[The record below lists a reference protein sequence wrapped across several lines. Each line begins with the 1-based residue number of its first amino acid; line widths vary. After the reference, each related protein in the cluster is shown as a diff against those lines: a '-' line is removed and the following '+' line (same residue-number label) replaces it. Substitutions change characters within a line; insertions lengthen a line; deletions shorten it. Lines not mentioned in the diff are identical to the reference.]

1 MKMSVRFFIGG
12 LLLLAHASMAQ
23 KVERIDPPHWW
34 AGLQSDTLQLLIK
47 GSKMDRV
54 KEVSVP
60 NSTLKIIRKPLA
72 NANYVLLELVG
83 MRTVEA
89 GTLDIRLNNKRV
101 PFTIKPKYTAE
112 PKGLSA
118 KDQLYLITPDRFA
131 NGNPANDAYPSMTEP
146 VANRTEPYGR
156 HGGDVQGIINH
167 IPYFKELNQTAL
179 WINPLLENNQP
190 EASYHGYAIT
200 DHYRLD
206 PRFGTNQDFRVLV
219 DQLHANNMKMVMDVV
234 YNHVGSQHYLFLSPP
249 DSSWFH
255 FFPTYLQTN
264 YRATTWFDPYA
275 SQADSDRMRNG
286 WFDKHM
292 PDLNQQQPDCA
303 KWLIQN
309 SIWWVAE
316 FGVDAY
322 RIDTYA
328 YPDQRFMAKL
338 GQEMRREFPN
348 FFLFGETW
356 VHGPQV
362 QSWFSDDNPRRPFRT
377 YQQSLT
383 DFQLYFAIKE
393 GLTREPDWSSGIH
406 RVYYTLAGDYL
417 YNHPEWLVTFV
428 DNHDEGRFY
437 GMVGKDFNKY
447 KMGLT
452 LLYTLR
458 GIPCLY
464 YGTEILMQETDGH
477 GKMRQDFP
485 GGWKEDARNAFVP
498 AGRTE
503 EENRAFD
510 LVKALTK
517 LRRENSALTTGKTI
531 QFAPNN
537 GAYAYA
543 RMDEQSSFLVF
554 VNGSSKPVAFTTS
567 YYDEVLHGQRTLTDA
582 LLGSAV
588 ELGATVELGPWE
600 VLVLKLP

>member
-1 MKMSVRFFIGG
+1 M
-12 LLLLAHASMAQ
+12 
-23 KVERIDPPHWW
+23 
-34 AGLQSDTLQLLIK
+34 QSDTLQLLLQ
-47 GSKMDRV
+47 GSKLDKVR
-54 KEVSVP
+54 EVTLSDPTLKVVRKALP
-60 NSTLKIIRKPLA
+60 NS
-72 NANYVLLELVG
+72 NYLLLEVVG
-83 MRTVEA
+83 MRTAKA
-89 GTLDIRLNNKRV
+89 GTWEISLNKRKV
-101 PFTIKPKYTAE
+101 SYTIKAPYSVR
-112 PKGLSA
+112 PRGLVA
-118 KDQLYLITPDRFA
+118 TDQMYLITPDRFA
-131 NGNPANDAYPSMTEP
+131 NGNPANDAFPKLAEP
-146 VANRTEPYGR
+146 QVNRNEPYGR
-156 HGGDVQGIINH
+156 HGGDVQGIIDH
-167 IPYFKELNQTAL
+167 IPYFKELHQTAL

-206 PRFGTNQDFRVLV
+206 PRFGSNQDFGNLV
-219 DQLHANNMKMVMDVV
+219 SQLHANGMKMVMDVV
-234 YNHVGSQHYLFLSPP
+234 YNHVGSNHYLFRSPP

-255 FFPTYLQTN
+255 FFPTYTQTN

-275 SQADSDRMRNG
+275 SAADSERMRNG

-292 PDLNQQQPDCA
+292 PDLNQQNPDCA

-328 YPDQRFMAKL
+328 YPDQQFMAKL
-338 GQEMRREFPN
+338 GQEMRREFPG

-362 QSWFSDDNPRRPFRT
+362 QSWFSDDNPRRAFRT
-377 YQQSLT
+377 YQHGLT

-406 RVYYTLAGDYL
+406 RLYYTLAGDYL
-417 YNHPEWLVTFV
+417 YDHPEWLVTFV
-428 DNHDEGRFY
+428 DNHDEGRYF
-437 GMVGKDFNKY
+437 GMVGKDFKKY
-447 KMGLT
+447 KLGLT

-485 GGWKEDARNAFVP
+485 GGWPTDARNAFTSS
-498 AGRTE
+498 GRTE
-503 EENRAFD
+503 EENRAFE
-510 LVKALTK
+510 LVKTLTHLRAEYPAL
-517 LRRENSALTTGKTI
+517 STGKTI

-543 RMDEQSSFLVF
+543 RMDEGARFMVF
-554 VNGSSKPVAFTTS
+554 VNGSSKPVSFTTA
-567 YYDEVLHGQRTLTDA
+567 YYDEVLNGQRRVTDA

-588 ELGATVELGPWE
+588 ELGEKLELGPWE
-600 VLVLKLP
+600 VLVLQLP